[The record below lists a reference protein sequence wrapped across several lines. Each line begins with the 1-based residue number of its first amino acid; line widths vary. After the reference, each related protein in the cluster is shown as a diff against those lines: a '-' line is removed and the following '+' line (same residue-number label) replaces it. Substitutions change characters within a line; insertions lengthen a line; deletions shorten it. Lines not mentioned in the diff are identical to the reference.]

1 MCLTFVAGEMKDAGR
16 VWKVGNVHPPS
27 YTPYA
32 CKVYARAH
40 FLAFFGTGSFF
51 GFPAEFSNRMFEIIG
66 QKCEKRI
73 LREIFQSE
81 FESIQ
86 NLIIKLS

>member
-1 MCLTFVAGEMKDAGR
+1 MESWKRSSSELFVLRMHVKYM
-16 VWKVGNVHPPS
+16 H
-27 YTPYA
+27 
-32 CKVYARAH
+32 ARI

>member
-27 YTPYA
+27 YL
-32 CKVYARAH
+32 CAH